1 MNEKTKNRIQT
12 LINQISI
19 PKHEEKT
26 TSFDIEDEL
35 EQLIDRA
42 EEIKIEKKQET
53 LEEKKEYKY
62 FPYLM
67 VPSYVEESTKA
78 GENQRE
84 RRRQRVKIRSNLQIF

>member
-1 MNEKTKNRIQT
+1 MNEKAKNRIQT
-12 LINQISI
+12 LINQIST
-19 PKHEEKT
+19 KHEEKT

-42 EEIKIEKKQET
+42 EEIKIEKKQDK

-84 RRRQRVKIRSNLQIF
+84 RRRQRVKIR